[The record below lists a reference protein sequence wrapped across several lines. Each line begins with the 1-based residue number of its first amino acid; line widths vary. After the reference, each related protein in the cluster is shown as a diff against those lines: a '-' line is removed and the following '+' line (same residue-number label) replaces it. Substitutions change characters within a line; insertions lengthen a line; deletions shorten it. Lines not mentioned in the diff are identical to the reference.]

1 MSAVERQRWDEKYAQ
16 REVPTHLSPD
26 QWLIDH
32 VAAIPPGRVLDLACG
47 LGHNGI
53 WLAQQ
58 GWTVDAV
65 DISPV
70 GLKLAKQFAE
80 RLNQKINWI
89 AADVDDWRPQ
99 TNAYDLIVVFR
110 FLQRLEVPG
119 RIQTAIRPGGRLIYE
134 TFTTEQLGRRD
145 NHIRN
150 PDHTLAAGELPTLF
164 PDFTTI
170 EYREAELKDRTVAQ
184 LVAQRRKSVAD
195 CP

>member
-1 MSAVERQRWDEKYAQ
+1 MGATTGITPQR
-16 REVPTHLSPD
+16 
-26 QWLIDH
+26 
-32 VAAIPPGRVLDLACG
+32 PPYIASDLDLACG

-70 GLKLAKQFAE
+70 GLKLAQQFAE

-119 RIQTAIRPGGRLIYE
+119 RIQTAIRPSGRLIYE
-134 TFTTEQLGRRD
+134 TFTAKQLGRRD

-150 PDHTLAAGELPTLF
+150 PSHTLAAGELPMLF
-164 PDFTTI
+164 PDLTTI
-170 EYREAELKDRTVAQ
+170 EYREAELEDRTVAQ
-184 LVAQRRKSVAD
+184 LVAQRRESVAD